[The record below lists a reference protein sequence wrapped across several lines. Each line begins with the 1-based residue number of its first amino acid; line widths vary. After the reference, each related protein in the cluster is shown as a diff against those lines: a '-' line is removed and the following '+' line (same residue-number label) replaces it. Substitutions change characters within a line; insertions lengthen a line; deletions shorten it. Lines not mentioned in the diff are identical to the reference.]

1 VLNFIMS
8 MVYEV
13 SLNVVVSFQTLYLQL
28 NVVIWL
34 DLIINLTELWLLL
47 LHLEFLEILRELFF
61 QLVLAH

>member
-1 VLNFIMS
+1 MS

>member
-1 VLNFIMS
+1 MS

-28 NVVIWL
+28 KVVIWL

-47 LHLEFLEILRELFF
+47 LHLEFLEILWELFF

>member
-1 VLNFIMS
+1 MP

>member
-1 VLNFIMS
+1 MP

-34 DLIINLTELWLLL
+34 DLIINLTELGLLL

>member
-1 VLNFIMS
+1 MS

-34 DLIINLTELWLLL
+34 YLIINLAELWLLL

>member
-1 VLNFIMS
+1 MS

-34 DLIINLTELWLLL
+34 YLIINLTELWLLL